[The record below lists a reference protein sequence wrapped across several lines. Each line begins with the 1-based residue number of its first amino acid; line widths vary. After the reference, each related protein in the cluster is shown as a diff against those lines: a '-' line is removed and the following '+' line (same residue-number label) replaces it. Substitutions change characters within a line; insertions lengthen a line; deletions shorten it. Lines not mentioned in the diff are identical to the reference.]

1 MYSILDSLSL
11 LAYSRCMKPLN
22 PTQAAG
28 RRYVAQF
35 LVLMAAYV
43 AVLFGAIATVN
54 AIHAAGAV
62 RYAILLVPLVPI
74 ALLVPA
80 ILRYFVDTDE
90 FERRVMT
97 ESLAIAAAVTAL
109 LAVTYGFL
117 EVAGLPRPSAW
128 LTWIVLMS
136 AWAVARALVV
146 RHYQR

>member
-1 MYSILDSLSL
+1 
-11 LAYSRCMKPLN
+11 MKQLN

-28 RRYVAQF
+28 RRYLTQF
-35 LVLMAAYV
+35 FVFIAAYV
-43 AVLFGAIATVN
+43 AVLFAAIATVD
-54 AIHAAGAV
+54 ALHPAGAL
-62 RYAILLVPLVPI
+62 RYAILLAPLVPV
-74 ALLVPA
+74 ALLVPT

-136 AWAVARALVV
+136 AWAVARFLVG

>member
-1 MYSILDSLSL
+1 
-11 LAYSRCMKPLN
+11 MKQLN

-28 RRYVAQF
+28 RRYLAQLF
-35 LVLMAAYV
+35 VLMVVYV
-43 AVLFGAIATVN
+43 AVLFGAIAIVN
-54 AIHAAGAV
+54 AMHPTGAL
-62 RYAILLVPLVPI
+62 RYAILLVPLVPVV
-74 ALLVPA
+74 LLVPA
-80 ILRYFVDTDE
+80 ILRYFVETDE

-128 LTWIVLMS
+128 MTWIVLMG
-136 AWAVARALVV
+136 AWAVARFLVT